1 MNDHLI
7 DALSLP
13 TAEDVPA
20 ESRLSEVQN
29 ETESSAQGR
38 PSLWTRRDL
47 LRTTAA
53 GMTVAAIRLAFPV
66 DTWAAR
72 LPEGR
77 VSLYNLQT
85 DERLSVTYRTD
96 SGTYDQG
103 ALNDLNHLLRCHHTN
118 ESTVMDVRLIEF
130 VNLVQ
135 RRIGGRRDVY
145 IVSGYRSPE
154 YNEQLIRMGTRAA
167 RNSYHVLGQAVDIQM
182 PGVPLRTLREVA
194 LRFGCGGVGYYPRG
208 KFVHL
213 DSGPFRYW

>member
-47 LRTTAA
+47 LRTTAV

>member
-1 MNDHLI
+1 MFQGMMDDRPLCLVASVARQAPCEQADVRNSEQEQQQWSSV
-7 DALSLP
+7 APFSLDS
-13 TAEDVPA
+13 TRSFAHHARWEW
-20 ESRLSEVQN
+20 RW
-29 ETESSAQGR
+29 R
-38 PSLWTRRDL
+38 P
-47 LRTTAA
+47 
-53 GMTVAAIRLAFPV
+53 IRLALPL

-85 DERLSVTYRTD
+85 DERLSVTYRTE
-96 SGTYDQG
+96 SGAYDQG

-118 ESTVMDVRLIEF
+118 ESTMMDVRLIEF

-167 RNSYHVLGQAVDIQM
+167 RNSYHVLGQAVDVQM

-194 LRFGCGGVGYYPRG
+194 LRYRCGGVGLLSARQVCP
-208 KFVHL
+208 
-213 DSGPFRYW
+213 P